1 MRKLF
6 HRDGGRVIPAA
17 RFFFRGVRTNSL
29 LLDSETDRQR
39 SADNRGPM
47 RADSRLLLFDLG
59 GVLVDVSGYRN
70 LGPLLGR
77 SLEEPEV
84 LRGLRNCPVLRG
96 FETGQMSAA
105 QFAERFVAAWE
116 CTVAPQEFLRQ
127 FRSWTQGFFPG
138 ARELLAGLHGR
149 YRLACL
155 SNSNEVHWE
164 RMEKELSIF
173 ELFEAALSSHQLGC
187 YKPDPEIYE
196 RAFAAL
202 GVEPA
207 QVIFFDDLPANVE
220 AARNAGAQAYR
231 VKGIDQL
238 RQQLLQLNL

>member
-1 MRKLF
+1 MRE
-6 HRDGGRVIPAA
+6 G
-17 RFFFRGVRTNSL
+17 
-29 LLDSETDRQR
+29 
-39 SADNRGPM
+39 
-47 RADSRLLLFDLG
+47 SRLLLFDLG
-59 GVLVDVSGYRN
+59 GVLVDVSGYRQ
-70 LGPLLGR
+70 LGTLLRR

-84 LRGLRNCPVLRG
+84 LHGLRNCPVLRA
-96 FETGQMSAA
+96 FETGRLSAA
-105 QFAERFVAAWE
+105 EFSERFVAAWQCATPPE
-116 CTVAPQEFLRQ
+116 EFLRQ
-127 FRSWTQGFFPG
+127 FRSCTHGFFPG
-138 ARELLAGLHGR
+138 ARELLADLRGR

-155 SNSNEVHWE
+155 SNSNAVHWD
-164 RMEKELSIF
+164 RMQNELAVF

-202 GVEPA
+202 SVEPR

-238 RQQLLQLNL
+238 REQLLRLDL

>member
-1 MRKLF
+1 MR
-6 HRDGGRVIPAA
+6 V
-17 RFFFRGVRTNSL
+17 
-29 LLDSETDRQR
+29 
-39 SADNRGPM
+39 
-47 RADSRLLLFDLG
+47 LLFDLG
-59 GVLVDVSGYRN
+59 GVLVDVSGYRK

-77 SLEEPEV
+77 SLDEPEV
-84 LRGLRNCPVLRG
+84 LQGLRSCPVLRA
-96 FETGQMSAA
+96 FETGKLSAG
-105 QFAERFVAAWE
+105 QFAERFVAAWQ
-116 CTVAPQEFLRQ
+116 CAIAPEDFLRE
-127 FRSWTQGFFPG
+127 FRSWTLGFFPG

-164 RMEKELSIF
+164 RMETELAIF
-173 ELFEAALSSHQLGC
+173 ELFDAALSSHQLGC

-202 GVEPA
+202 KVEPR

-220 AARNAGAQAYR
+220 GARRAGAQAYR